1 MRNFERSL
9 ITEWRRLQL
18 PRSDNVIIV
27 AISGGADSMSL
38 LLAVNELKKQNK
50 LDLRIVAAHFN
61 HRLRGVASDEDE
73 LFVRELVA
81 ERKIEFAVEHSKKKY
96 TSNVEEKA
104 RIERYKFLQ
113 RTAENL
119 DAFAVLT
126 AHTVDDQ
133 AETFLLN
140 LIRGS
145 GIRGLSGMRPI
156 RELGSQTL
164 LVRPL
169 LSWARRSET
178 PRATARSTLSPYLPR
193 PMLGP
198 LGWPLPQPHAS
209 LGAAVTGAGAWPRR
223 PRTSETTSRIR
234 VSLMAFMIGFSV
246 SRVENLFAQHI
257 YGIHDA
263 DDDGVHWGILEIRG
277 EAGGTA
283 LAKHD

>member
-104 RIERYKFLQ
+104 RIERYKFL
-113 RTAENL
+113 R
-119 DAFAVLT
+119 
-126 AHTVDDQ
+126 
-133 AETFLLN
+133 
-140 LIRGS
+140 
-145 GIRGLSGMRPI
+145 
-156 RELGSQTL
+156 
-164 LVRPL
+164 
-169 LSWARRSET
+169 
-178 PRATARSTLSPYLPR
+178 
-193 PMLGP
+193 
-198 LGWPLPQPHAS
+198 
-209 LGAAVTGAGAWPRR
+209 
-223 PRTSETTSRIR
+223 
-234 VSLMAFMIGFSV
+234 
-246 SRVENLFAQHI
+246 
-257 YGIHDA
+257 
-263 DDDGVHWGILEIRG
+263 
-277 EAGGTA
+277 
-283 LAKHD
+283 